1 MKVFICSLTFL
12 LFTSYECAAKDD
24 IYLEYGIGASK
35 LFSFNSESN
44 ITLKRYSMAPS
55 LKLLIGSRLNKSRT
69 VSFEL
74 GFSYNGEMSSEDV
87 TFNSQS
93 FFAGLKLSTNP
104 MSTYSVFARSGA
116 GKTNSTTTIK
126 NQNDTSNQS
135 THYYG
140 AAGFSF
146 RFDPKRSAALEIQ
159 HINDATSDE
168 GINGIFLSFN
178 QFI

>member
-1 MKVFICSLTFL
+1 
-12 LFTSYECAAKDD
+12 
-24 IYLEYGIGASK
+24 
-35 LFSFNSESN
+35 
-44 ITLKRYSMAPS
+44 MAPS
-55 LKLLIGSRLNKSRT
+55 LKLLIGRRLNKSRT

-93 FFAGLKLSTNP
+93 FFAGLKLTTNP
-104 MSTYSVFARSGA
+104 MNTYSVFARTGT
-116 GKTNSTTTIK
+116 GKTSSTISAK
-126 NQNDTSNQS
+126 GQNDTSNQS

-146 RFDPKRSAALEIQ
+146 RFDKKRSVALEAQ

-168 GINGIFLSFN
+168 GINGFFVSFN
-178 QFI
+178 QTI

>member
-1 MKVFICSLTFL
+1 

-44 ITLKRYSMAPS
+44 KILKRYSMAPS
-55 LKLLIGSRLNKSRT
+55 LKLLIGSRLNKART

-74 GFSYNGEMSSEDV
+74 GFSYNGEMSSEDAA
-87 TFNSQS
+87 FNSQS

-104 MSTYSVFARSGA
+104 MNTYSVFARTGA

-126 NQNDTSNQS
+126 GQADTSNQS

-140 AAGFSF
+140 AAGVSF

-168 GINGIFLSFN
+168 GINGVFLSFN

>member
-1 MKVFICSLTFL
+1 MKFFICSLTFL

-44 ITLKRYSMAPS
+44 KTLKRYSMAPS
-55 LKLLIGSRLNKSRT
+55 LKLLIGSRLNKART

-74 GFSYNGEMSSEDV
+74 GFSYNGEMSSEDA

-104 MSTYSVFARSGA
+104 MNTYSVFARTGA
-116 GKTNSTTTIK
+116 GKTDSTITIK
-126 NQNDTSNQS
+126 GQADTSNQS

-140 AAGFSF
+140 AAGISF

-168 GINGIFLSFN
+168 GINGVFLSFN